1 MFFKEHNN
9 NEKVKINDTFGKND
23 EEIGYVRG
31 INRVSEDRRTGRDT
45 YNIELRSGEVMKD
58 VPASKLI
65 SLKGQPD

>member
-1 MFFKEHNN
+1 MWFQEFNN
-9 NEKVKINDTFGKND
+9 NEKVKIHDMWGKHH

-31 INRVSEDRRTGRDT
+31 INRFSEKYRTGRDT
-45 YNIELRSGEVMKD
+45 YNIELRSGEVLKE